1 MNQIGRALI
10 TLAIALLIT
19 LPAHAFEGAGY
30 LLGSSSEG
38 THKLTLGARYND
50 EVKAVSGLPFE
61 KGDVSWLL
69 AYEYHEQIAFWQI
82 GVDYAPKSSTES
94 EAKVITP
101 QISLIFKDDIY
112 RLGAGALQSY
122 VDIDGNTDWTA
133 LYFQMIAGVDIPLG
147 SRASLGLYGCY
158 VFRRWNELIETDENG
173 LAANLILSWSLL
185 KRFASGGRG

>member
-19 LPAHAFEGAGY
+19 LPAHAFEGADY
-30 LLGSSSEG
+30 LLGSNSEG
-38 THKLTLGARYND
+38 THKIALGARYND

-61 KGDVSWLL
+61 RGDVSWLL
-69 AYEYHEQIAFWQI
+69 AYEYHEKIAFWQI
-82 GVDYAPKSSTES
+82 GVDYAPKSSTDS

-112 RLGAGALQSY
+112 RLGAGVLQSY
-122 VDIDGNTDWTA
+122 VDIDGETDWTA

-147 SRASLGLYGCY
+147 SRASIGLYGCY
-158 VFRRWNELIETDENG
+158 VFRQWKELIETDDNG
-173 LAANLILSWSLL
+173 LAANLILSWA
-185 KRFASGGRG
+185 F